1 LTIIRPIRTA
11 EALGR
16 GTGGQPFL
24 PGCPERTLALSSD
37 DVFSSLHKAA
47 QDGAGVRLFTISLVD
62 RQAGLSRRAYTSHPD
77 VYPVTGTKP
86 LEMDDWARHVI
97 DGKKTFV
104 ANTTAEFASLFFDHA
119 LINALG
125 CQSAV
130 NIPVI
135 DGDEAIGTVNLL
147 DVEGHFTPERL
158 AQLEELVSRQSQQL
172 VAALRGAKL

>member
-1 LTIIRPIRTA
+1 MT
-11 EALGR
+11 
-16 GTGGQPFL
+16 
-24 PGCPERTLALSSD
+24 SD
-37 DVFSSLHKAA
+37 DLFTSLHEAA
-47 QDGAGVRLFTISLVD
+47 RACAGVKLFTISVID

-97 DGKKTFV
+97 GGKKTFV
-104 ANTTAEFASLFFDHA
+104 ANTTAEFATLFFDHA

-135 DGDEAIGTVNLL
+135 DGDEVVGTVNLL

-158 AQLEELVSRQSQQL
+158 AGLEALVSRQSGAL
-172 VAALRGAKL
+172 VAALRGAQL